1 MKISKTASPS
11 RSVLSQ
17 IVNRSEYAASL
28 SLEIQTK
35 RDIKAIPSELEKFVS
50 DDLSAHTVLVLKH
63 RR

>member
-1 MKISKTASPS
+1 MKISKTANPS
-11 RSVLSQ
+11 RSALSQ

-28 SLEIQTK
+28 SLEIHTK
-35 RDIKAIPSELEKFVS
+35 RDIKAIPSELQKFVS